1 MHVGHSAILN
11 HSIRRIQI
19 VEILAF
25 ITENTHVFVDS
36 VVVSS
41 LGCVSST
48 GVTLAGPN
56 FVTTKQ
62 KQTEVGN
69 QCVNTI
75 STNCIKVIKQPYNIP
90 KLYDI
95 TIQNYYQHV
104 TYILVFLSSKRS

>member
-69 QCVNTI
+69 QCVG
-75 STNCIKVIKQPYNIP
+75 KYNFN
-90 KLYDI
+90 KLHKSY
-95 TIQNYYQHV
+95 
-104 TYILVFLSSKRS
+104 